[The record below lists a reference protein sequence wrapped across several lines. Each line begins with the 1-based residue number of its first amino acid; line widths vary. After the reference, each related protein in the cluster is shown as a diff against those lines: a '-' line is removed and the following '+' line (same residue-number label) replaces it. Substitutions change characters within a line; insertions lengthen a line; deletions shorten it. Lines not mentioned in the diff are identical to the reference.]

1 MSYATVNQLE
11 AGWRILDDAE
21 KPRAEVL
28 LRMASTWLDAQTGMR
43 FAGRE
48 LTEHEE
54 LLLQDIACNV
64 VRRAIGE
71 ASPVNTEVEWAQVT
85 TPYDQTF
92 TPAKTLGD
100 FYLTKWEKKALGVS
114 GYVYASAMC

>member
-1 MSYATVNQLE
+1 MSYATVEQLE

-28 LRMASTWLDAQTGMR
+28 LRMASTWLDAQTGYKTDKLD
-43 FAGRE
+43 AE
-48 LTEHEE
+48 LVS
-54 LLLQDIACNV
+54 DITCNL

-100 FYLTKWEKKALGVS
+100 FYLTKWEKKALQLS
-114 GYVYASAMC
+114 GFVYASAMC